1 MKKYFILIV
10 MIVLLIISSNKQN
23 QIQMVFEYNDEDMLT
38 ANIVI
43 PNLNTKNFSNYFDD
57 YTEILGIYPKIN
69 MLYKNKIGKLF
80 YSFNQSTVK
89 ENLLSFTKYYKNI
102 LKKNNYNNDLILTDY
117 NGVSIEKVKVFL
129 TYDKLNELLKKCK
142 DCSYEKIPD

>member
-23 QIQMVFEYNDEDMLT
+23 QTQMVFEYNDEDMLT

-57 YTEILGIYPKIN
+57 YTEILGIR
-69 MLYKNKIGKLF
+69 
-80 YSFNQSTVK
+80 
-89 ENLLSFTKYYKNI
+89 
-102 LKKNNYNNDLILTDY
+102 
-117 NGVSIEKVKVFL
+117 GV
-129 TYDKLNELLKKCK
+129 
-142 DCSYEKIPD
+142 